1 MKNSNQP
8 QIEKLRDV
16 IYTTLDPIIDD
27 DYSLLDIPDYNN
39 IGDNLIWEG
48 ELDYLSRLPLKKIY
62 ESNCWIFRDQD
73 LPQKGI
79 ILLQGG
85 GNFGDL
91 YPESQNLKIH
101 LIQKYTNR
109 KIVIF
114 PQSIH
119 YNSIENFNTDLK
131 VLHLHPNLHICVRD
145 QESYNL
151 LTSNGLKNIYLIP
164 DMAFCIEFSKYK
176 LPSNTSTGKNLL
188 MKRKDK
194 ELQNQEFLNKIIQEN
209 TPIDIL
215 DWPTFNISKN
225 LHRFL
230 YRRERYNRILSKK
243 LITVSFL
250 NSLVDTRFGL
260 KSKSQKDNYIKTG
273 INFLNQYDSIF
284 TTRLHGL
291 ILAILLD
298 KNVTIIDNKHK
309 KLSRFYTM
317 WLKEFDNVKIY

>member
-1 MKNSNQP
+1 MKNHNQEH
-8 QIEKLRDV
+8 IEKLQQ
-16 IYTTLDPIIDD
+16 IIFNTLDPIIDD

-62 ESNCWIFRDQD
+62 ESNCWSFRDKD
-73 LPQKGI
+73 LPKKGM

-101 LIQKYTNR
+101 LIQKYIDR

-119 YNSIENFNTDLK
+119 YNHIDNFNKDLK
-131 VLHLHPNLHICVRD
+131 IFQLHPNLHICVRD
-145 QESYNL
+145 QESYEL
-151 LTSNGLKNIYLIP
+151 LIDNGLKNIYLLP
-164 DMAFCIEFSKYK
+164 DMAFCINFSKFNI
-176 LPSNTSTGKNLL
+176 PSISTDKNLL

-194 ELQNQEFLNKIIQEN
+194 ELNTDSLLDKIVTDN
-209 TPIDIL
+209 PNVDVL
-215 DWPTFNISKN
+215 DWPTFNISRN
-225 LHRFL
+225 IHRIQ
-230 YRRERYNRILSKK
+230 YRKERYNRILSKK
-243 LITVSFL
+243 FL
-250 NSLVDTRFGL
+250 NIPLLNLLVDSRFGL
-260 KSKSQKDNYIKTG
+260 KSRNQKDNYIKQG
-273 INFLNQYDSIF
+273 IQFLSGYDTIY